1 MKNRTRT
8 YNATLRI
15 TRSQERSPW
24 RRYLLLVP
32 LLFATIAFSPVARAV
47 DPPPDG
53 GYANENTAEGDFALF
68 SLATGSDNTAIGNG
82 ALFRD
87 TTGSFNTA
95 GGASALES
103 NTTGSSNTAT
113 GYESLFSNTTGIDNT
128 ANGVFALFDNTT
140 GSYNTATG
148 DGAMEFNSTG
158 SSNTATGFNALYFNT
173 TGYNNTVTGVQALYN
188 NTTGNQNTAEGFGAL
203 SSNTTGVNN
212 TSEGL
217 QSLYSNTTG
226 FSNTAVGLTALFS
239 NTTGSSNIALGSG
252 AGSNLT
258 TGSNNI
264 DIGNAGV
271 AGESG
276 NIRIGTSGTQTAT
289 FVAGI
294 RGVVIAGAQPV
305 GVNTSGQLG
314 VRASSARFK
323 DNIQPMDKASE
334 AIFSLQPVT
343 FRYKKGLDAEGVPQ
357 FGLVAEEVAKTAPEL
372 VMTDEQ
378 GKPFTVRYEEVNAM
392 LLNEFLKEHRT
403 VQEEK
408 TTIEQLQRGM
418 AHQEMEIA
426 TLKETLKAQAVLMQK
441 VSDSLALNRPAP
453 PVALNSK

>member
-103 NTTGSSNTAT
+103 NTAGSYNPAT

-158 SSNTATGFNALYFNT
+158 SSNTATGFNALYFHT

-334 AIFSLQPVT
+334 AIFSLQP
-343 FRYKKGLDAEGVPQ
+343 L
-357 FGLVAEEVAKTAPEL
+357 
-372 VMTDEQ
+372 
-378 GKPFTVRYEEVNAM
+378 TVRYEEVNAM

>member
-1 MKNRTRT
+1 MYQTSILHRHFSTKSRSRLFWVGLFLGVSVLELSAVARVSAASLTDTFYGTGAGANTT
-8 YNATLRI
+8 TGGADSAFGYNALNQNTTGEGNTAVGL
-15 TRSQERSPW
+15 SA
-24 RRYLLLVP
+24 
-32 LLFATIAFSPVARAV
+32 LFANIS
-47 DPPPDG
+47 G
-53 GYANENTAEGDFALF
+53 IQNTAVGGDALQTCTTDNNTAVGYGAL
-68 SLATGSDNTAIGNG
+68 SENATGTNNTAIGLY
-82 ALFRD
+82 ALGG
-87 TTGSFNTA
+87 TAGSSGSNNTA
-95 GGASALES
+95 SGLEALTA
-103 NTTGSSNTAT
+103 NTTGA
-113 GYESLFSNTTGIDNT
+113 FNT
-128 ANGVFALFDNTT
+128 ANGVVALYTNT
-140 GSYNTATG
+140 SG
-148 DGAMEFNSTG
+148 D
-158 SSNTATGFNALYFNT
+158 SNTAVGH
-173 TGYNNTVTGVQALYN
+173 
-188 NTTGNQNTAEGFGAL
+188 GAL
-203 SSNTTGVNN
+203 SSNTTG
-212 TSEGL
+212 G
-217 QSLYSNTTG
+217 
-226 FSNTAVGLTALFS
+226 
-239 NTTGSSNIALGSG
+239 SNIALGDS
-252 AGSNLT
+252 AGSLLS
-258 TGSNNI
+258 TGGNNI
-264 DIGNAGV
+264 DIGHVGV
-271 AGESG
+271 AAESG

-289 FVAGI
+289 FIAGI
-294 RGVVIAGAQPV
+294 RGVAIAGAQPV

-323 DNIQPMDKASE
+323 ENIQPMDKASE

>member
-1 MKNRTRT
+1 MYQTSILHHHFSTKSRSRLFWAGLFLGVSVLELSAVAWVSAASITDTFYGTGAGANTT
-8 YNATLRI
+8 TGSADSAFGYNALNQNTTGEGNTAVGL
-15 TRSQERSPW
+15 SA
-24 RRYLLLVP
+24 
-32 LLFATIAFSPVARAV
+32 LFANIS
-47 DPPPDG
+47 G
-53 GYANENTAEGDFALF
+53 IQNTAVGGDALQTCTTDNNTAVGYGAL
-68 SLATGSDNTAIGNG
+68 SENATGTNNTAIGLY
-82 ALFRD
+82 ALGG
-87 TTGSFNTA
+87 TAGSSGSNNTA
-95 GGASALES
+95 SGLEALTA
-103 NTTGSSNTAT
+103 NTTGA
-113 GYESLFSNTTGIDNT
+113 FNT
-128 ANGVFALFDNTT
+128 ANGVVALYTNTS
-140 GSYNTATG
+140 GN
-148 DGAMEFNSTG
+148 
-158 SSNTATGFNALYFNT
+158 SNTAVGH
-173 TGYNNTVTGVQALYN
+173 
-188 NTTGNQNTAEGFGAL
+188 GAL
-203 SSNTTGVNN
+203 SSNTTG
-212 TSEGL
+212 G
-217 QSLYSNTTG
+217 
-226 FSNTAVGLTALFS
+226 
-239 NTTGSSNIALGSG
+239 SNIALGDS
-252 AGSNLT
+252 AGSLLS
-258 TGSNNI
+258 TGGNNI
-264 DIGNAGV
+264 DIGHVGV

-289 FVAGI
+289 FIAGI
-294 RGVVIAGAQPV
+294 RGVAIAGAQPV

-323 DNIQPMDKASE
+323 ENIQPMDKASE